1 MKNVNWKE
9 EIEKRKENL
18 LKDTQGLLQIR
29 SVLDED
35 KATDKAPFGPGIE
48 MALDY
53 MLELGNAQGMQT
65 KNVDGFAGHIE
76 IGEGQELIGILGHLD
91 VVPDGDGWTVDPF
104 GGEIKDGKIFARGAI
119 DDKGPTMAA
128 FYGMK
133 MIKELGLPL
142 SKRVRL
148 ILGTDEESLWRC
160 VDHYFKHEEMPSSG
174 FAPDADFPI
183 IHAEKGML
191 NIDLK
196 QGAAADN
203 RQHPNVLESFS
214 SGRRLNMVPDQAE
227 AVISGSEELEESF
240 QQFLKSR
247 NLTGSSSKN
256 DVGLTLTLIGKSAHG
271 STPEFGVN
279 AGVLLA
285 SFLSGADLDEQGK
298 AYIGFV
304 KDHLGSISGEELGI
318 KAEDDVSG
326 ILTLNPG
333 MFDYSR
339 EAGGTIGLNIRYPVK
354 HSGETVLNTLQKLV
368 DVKGF
373 SLEVTKHTKP
383 HFVDENHEL
392 VQTLKKVYEEQTG
405 QPGNP
410 IAIGGGT
417 YARSLEA
424 GVAFGALFPGREDVA
439 HQKDE
444 YMFLDD
450 LFSAAA
456 IYAQA
461 IYELAR

>member
-1 MKNVNWKE
+1 MKNVNWKAE
-9 EIEKRKENL
+9 VEKRKESL
-18 LKDTQGLLQIR
+18 IKDTQGLLQIR
-29 SVLDED
+29 SVLEED
-35 KATDKAPFGPGIE
+35 KAADLAPFGPGIE
-48 MALDY
+48 KALHF
-53 MLELGNAQGMQT
+53 MLELGAAQGMQT
-65 KNVDGFAGHIE
+65 KNVDGYAAHIE
-76 IGEGQELIGILGHLD
+76 LGDGEELIGILGHLD
-91 VVPDGDGWTVDPF
+91 VVPEGDGWTVDPF
-104 GGEIKDGKIFARGAI
+104 GGVVRDGKIFARGAI

-133 MIKELGLPL
+133 IIKELGLPL

-191 NIDLK
+191 NISLK
-196 QGAAADN
+196 LKSSAVNGEQANMLTA
-203 RQHPNVLESFS
+203 FS
-214 SGRRLNMVPDQAE
+214 SGQRFNMVPDLAE
-227 AVISGSEELEESF
+227 AVIIASDELADRY
-240 QQFLKSR
+240 QRFLDSR
-247 NLTGSSSKN
+247 QLTGSSSKA
-256 DVGLTLTLIGKSAHG
+256 DGEITLRLHGKSAHG
-271 STPEFGVN
+271 STPESGVN

-285 SFLSGADLDEQGK
+285 EFLSGENLDAQGQL
-298 AYIGFV
+298 YTDFV
-304 KDHLGSISGEELGI
+304 AEHLRSVSGKELGI
-318 KAEDDVSG
+318 QAEDDVSG
-326 ILTLNPG
+326 ILTVNPG
-333 MFDYSR
+333 VFNYSVKT
-339 EAGGTIGLNIRYPVK
+339 EGSIGLNIRYPVK
-354 HSGETVLNTLQKLV
+354 HSGEIVLGSLEKLAV
-368 DVKGF
+368 DKGF
-373 SLEVTKHTKP
+373 SLEVEKHTQP

-405 QPGNP
+405 QPGKP

-461 IYELAR
+461 IYELAK